1 MNQDKSTVLAK
12 LLRCRNKQDV
22 YNTEKGAV
30 MNKCKFLVGNLTL
43 GEEESSLDAGI
54 ADVLSP
60 MPISVFGKRFGGSGA
75 FLFIFFSGSCRA
87 TLIKAGLDFGS

>member
-30 MNKCKFLVGNLTL
+30 MNKRQ
-43 GEEESSLDAGI
+43 I
-54 ADVLSP
+54 
-60 MPISVFGKRFGGSGA
+60 FGRKSYLRRGGK
-75 FLFIFFSGSCRA
+75 LPRCRNR
-87 TLIKAGLDFGS
+87 